1 MNNFQALNLQS
12 LIETAKIANT
22 KQVSTT
28 CYNSELKLF
37 TCHFNTKEEAL
48 TFISGIYGHEAF
60 NSTVHIVV
68 EELKQ
73 TKQGTWFIAATA
85 DDVIV
90 KIATDL
96 GYVPV
101 VQ

>member
-1 MNNFQALNLQS
+1 MNNFQS

-48 TFISGIYGHEAF
+48 SFISGIYGHGDF

-68 EELKQ
+68 KDLKQ

-85 DDVIV
+85 DNIIV
-90 KIATDL
+90 KISTDL
-96 GYVPV
+96 GYIPLVK
-101 VQ
+101 

>member
-1 MNNFQALNLQS
+1 MNNFQS

-48 TFISGIYGHEAF
+48 SFISGIYGHGAF
-60 NSTVHIVV
+60 NSNVHIVV
-68 EELKQ
+68 EDLKQ

-85 DDVIV
+85 DNIIV
-90 KIATDL
+90 KIASDL
-96 GYVPV
+96 GYVPLV
-101 VQ
+101 K